1 MRNFE
6 SSVATE
12 RAAKARLQVAF
23 NQQTDLAHRREKVI
37 KQLNSYLADLSSLLY
52 FNCTSVET
60 KRLKNETLRLSST
73 VANMTEI
80 TDSLR

>member
-1 MRNFE
+1 MRNLE
-6 SSVATE
+6 SAIATE
-12 RAAKARLQVAF
+12 RAAKAQLQVAF

-37 KQLNSYLADLSSLLY
+37 KQLNSNFAVLSSLLY
-52 FNCTSVET
+52 FNCTSEET
-60 KRLKNETLRLSST
+60 KRLKNETQRLSST